1 MDFWAEHWLSVGV
14 GVFWLSMILYGHYRG
29 LVRIAVTMS
38 ALILSLV
45 VTRVAMP
52 CVTAVLNE
60 NTAVHQAIGQGL
72 LHMAG
77 VKDENEAAEETE
89 IQPAYQRNIIEG
101 LKLPEQMKEVLL
113 ENNNSEIY
121 HMLGVDRFF
130 DYFRQFG
137 LMDLTG
143 VDIPGEAGT
152 IMHKKENVGQV
163 ELATISFGQS
173 FQITP
178 IQLATTV
185 SALVNGGRRVTPH
198 FGMEVLSAEGKKVKT
213 FRYNAKKHIVSEKTS
228 QTMRELLES
237 VVAEGSGKNA
247 YVEGY
252 RIGGKTAT
260 SQTLPRS
267 ANKYISSFVGFAPAD
282 DPQILG
288 MCVIYNPQGVY
299 YGGTIAAPV
308 IGKIFENIL
317 PYLGIEKQ

>member
-121 HMLGVDRFF
+121 YMLGVDRFF
-130 DYFRQFG
+130 VILDHIWPLWYSRIWNGNFVCSCIFVFPHRSTLAEPDCAAPDHMGIESDSRGPAWSDCRSSAHMAGGTGDPG
-137 LMDLTG
+137 LLRYG
-143 VDIPGEAGT
+143 VD
-152 IMHKKENVGQV
+152 
-163 ELATISFGQS
+163 
-173 FQITP
+173 
-178 IQLATTV
+178 
-185 SALVNGGRRVTPH
+185 
-198 FGMEVLSAEGKKVKT
+198 
-213 FRYNAKKHIVSEKTS
+213 TS
-228 QTMRELLES
+228 
-237 VVAEGSGKNA
+237 GS
-247 YVEGY
+247 
-252 RIGGKTAT
+252 T
-260 SQTLPRS
+260 S
-267 ANKYISSFVGFAPAD
+267 D
-282 DPQILG
+282 
-288 MCVIYNPQGVY
+288 
-299 YGGTIAAPV
+299 
-308 IGKIFENIL
+308 
-317 PYLGIEKQ
+317 

>member
-130 DYFRQFG
+130 DYLG
-137 LMDLTG
+137 SY
-143 VDIPGEAGT
+143 
-152 IMHKKENVGQV
+152 
-163 ELATISFGQS
+163 LATMVIRVFGTGIL
-173 FQITP
+173 FAAVF
-178 IQLATTV
+178 L
-185 SALVNGGRRVTPH
+185 
-198 FGMEVLSAEGKKVKT
+198 F
-213 FRYNAKKHIVSEKTS
+213 F
-228 QTMRELLES
+228 
-237 VVAEGSGKNA
+237 
-247 YVEGY
+247 
-252 RIGGKTAT
+252 RIGAHWLN
-260 SQTLPRS
+260 QIARLPIIWEL
-267 ANKYISSFVGFAPAD
+267 N
-282 DPQILG
+282 QIAGALLG
-288 MCVIYNPQGVY
+288 AIAGLLLMWLAGLVIRGCSGMVW
-299 YGGTIAAPV
+299 TRPV
-308 IGKIFENIL
+308 L
-317 PYLGIEKQ
+317 LQIEKSWWLSLLYQNNLFNWLFLRILNGFL

>member
-1 MDFWAEHWLSVGV
+1 MKTGLRMQSKNCCENLHERNICMWWPEAQNGVYHMDFLAEHWLSVGV

-113 ENNNSEIY
+113 DNNNSEIY

-130 DYFRQFG
+130 DYLG
-137 LMDLTG
+137 SY
-143 VDIPGEAGT
+143 
-152 IMHKKENVGQV
+152 
-163 ELATISFGQS
+163 LATMVIRVFGTGIL
-173 FQITP
+173 FAAVF
-178 IQLATTV
+178 L
-185 SALVNGGRRVTPH
+185 
-198 FGMEVLSAEGKKVKT
+198 F
-213 FRYNAKKHIVSEKTS
+213 F
-228 QTMRELLES
+228 
-237 VVAEGSGKNA
+237 
-247 YVEGY
+247 
-252 RIGGKTAT
+252 RIGAHWLN
-260 SQTLPRS
+260 QIARLPIIWEL
-267 ANKYISSFVGFAPAD
+267 N
-282 DPQILG
+282 QIAGALLG
-288 MCVIYNPQGVY
+288 AIAGLLLIWLAGLVIRGCSGMVW
-299 YGGTIAAPV
+299 TRPV
-308 IGKIFENIL
+308 L
-317 PYLGIEKQ
+317 LQIEKSWWLSLLYQNNLFNWLFLRILNGFL